1 MCVCVCECEYVSAC
15 LRRPSR
21 LGGGRLCRAHSP
33 LPHLPS
39 LAPPSPSCS
48 LAQPLSLSPA
58 SAPSPL
64 SLRTP
69 TEMHSAWGR
78 GQPAGAGGAREGARR
93 GEGTRG
99 GETGEGRG
107 EGAEASG
114 SCPAQPRT
122 LPPLPAL
129 SPFHSRRRS
138 PHSPSLTQPLTH
150 PPIHPSS
157 TSTTPFA
164 SLVLQRDG
172 APSSSSFFFF
182 SPFALA
188 GPKQTYRS
196 AWSGPGQT
204 TTMSMFVESRQ
215 HPRECPRRQIMILLQ
230 VLLQKP
236 CYDFSFL

>member
-1 MCVCVCECEYVSAC
+1 M
-15 LRRPSR
+15 RRPSR

-172 APSSSSFFFF
+172 APSTFLLPSSSSLP
-182 SPFALA
+182 SPWQVPSRRTGVLGVGQGRRRRCQCLLKAGSTLA
-188 GPKQTYRS
+188 S
-196 AWSGPGQT
+196 APAG
-204 TTMSMFVESRQ
+204 
-215 HPRECPRRQIMILLQ
+215 
-230 VLLQKP
+230 K
-236 CYDFSFL
+236 